1 MEFISEDVDAFSVEL
16 FADPRWNFTTKF
28 TGERE
33 LDLYFIKN
41 MILANNK
48 TSAETVVYVEITF
61 GRKLW
66 SIIMNIY
73 FITFLLSVVGHTS
86 VFYDDQYFGDQ
97 IAMNVTIMLVQVTI
111 YTAVS

>member
-33 LDLYFIKN
+33 LDLYFIQN
-41 MILANNK
+41 MILAKNK